1 MKARARARGLDALST
16 ARAEMRAP
24 RSRPGLCA
32 ASVSHAAGLPLG
44 GPRHGEVDDV
54 PAELLASSVLVHDG
68 PRWFGVYERFQPVQL
83 QDTAEGSA
91 EVPVVRE

>member
-1 MKARARARGLDALST
+1 VRAAWTLVDGARRDAG
-16 ARAEMRAP
+16 AAVP
-24 RSRPGLCA
+24 PGLCA

-83 QDTAEGSA
+83 QDTAAGSA
-91 EVPVVRE
+91 EVWVVRE